1 MIGSTISRYVDF
13 PMGAVVGEVSEE
25 IIFNTGLINGPI
37 LHLFAVPID
46 AGPPCRSSPET
57 GRGCIGKLTFLA
69 CSLAK

>member
-1 MIGSTISRYVDF
+1 MIGSAILSYVDF
-13 PMGAVVGEVSEE
+13 PVGAVAGEVSEE